1 MQRKGRQR
9 CKKDIDTVGITN
21 RSVIIIKTLQEGKV
35 NGKLPQ
41 FAACLVKSKQIS
53 PQKRTLLILAEQK
66 TKQNKKLTADF

>member
-9 CKKDIDTVGITN
+9 CKRDIDTVGMPN
-21 RSVIIIKTLQEGKV
+21 RSVMIIKTLKEEKV

-53 PQKRTLLILAEQK
+53 PQKRTLLILAGGEGEVDSRF
-66 TKQNKKLTADF
+66 LA